1 VQRRGQRVVWRSRS
15 ERTRAAPF
23 ACRDRRSL
31 SDTADATGLPV
42 ATNAVTRVFAG
53 HLYGHLEPDERSAFL
68 GESRR
73 VGDELVILDS
83 GLPPG
88 ANAEEWQRRTLRG
101 GTTHTV
107 YKRHFNVDALAT
119 EIGGEPLFGGRYY
132 VLVRAVW

>member
-1 VQRRGQRVVWRSRS
+1 MSSGVLDQS
-15 ERTRAAPF
+15 ERALRRLRAEIAG
-23 ACRDRRSL
+23 L
-31 SDTADATGLPV
+31 SVIRADATGLPV